1 MLYAM
6 LCAVPG
12 SGAGALTV
20 VTPPP
25 VEVLELPEEA
35 VCVTAAMS
43 DGLTVAGFATTP
55 QIRKQMW
62 EQMLRGFAIHA
73 LLVDGVLAATNGNG
87 RSSNAK

>member
-1 MLYAM
+1 LH
-6 LCAVPG
+6 
-12 SGAGALTV
+12 V
-20 VTPPP
+20 VAD
-25 VEVLELPEEA
+25 VEHSEWI
-35 VCVTAAMS
+35 
-43 DGLTVAGFATTP
+43 GQIVAGFATTP